1 MIQLNE
7 TDVCRLITACDY
19 YKDATGSEYMWDQY
33 ELLQNKLK
41 AYGEEVSTTK
51 LTCNVEN

>member
-41 AYGEEVSTTK
+41 AYGEEVSTTE
-51 LTCNVEN
+51 LTCNVES